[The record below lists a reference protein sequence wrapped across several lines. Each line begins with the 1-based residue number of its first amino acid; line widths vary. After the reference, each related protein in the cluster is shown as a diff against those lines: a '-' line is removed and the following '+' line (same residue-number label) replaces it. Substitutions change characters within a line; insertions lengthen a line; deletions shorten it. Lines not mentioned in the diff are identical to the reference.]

1 MFTTSVE
8 KVSESSRRSEKVGEG
23 RRKSTKK
30 DLERRSEVRR
40 LVHKKV
46 RRLEIRRSEGWK

>member
-1 MFTTSVE
+1 MFTASVE

-23 RRKSTKK
+23 LRKSKK